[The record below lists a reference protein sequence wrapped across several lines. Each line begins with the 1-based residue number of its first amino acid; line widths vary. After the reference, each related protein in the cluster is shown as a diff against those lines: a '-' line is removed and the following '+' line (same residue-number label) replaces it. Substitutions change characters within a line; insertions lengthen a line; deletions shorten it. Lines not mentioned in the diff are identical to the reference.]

1 MSLWDLFNAAAGAK
15 SEQLSWGWIDDKN
28 FGGGTPAQP
37 FVARQCYFMVR
48 LSEMFIHDQRVLW
61 KKFYPM
67 VHGFIRHGKREFA
80 EVAGPGQLKE
90 LGTAN
95 LERLVGL
102 AYPLTTPI
110 VYTGDDIDLL
120 VGLYAVP
127 GQDAAKVLLASL
139 GQLSSLAGI
148 SAEVGL
154 KIADVVK
161 TGVEGLMQMDG
172 STLQLGARDTLK
184 MAPPPAVKAPTGK
197 TAKGGY
203 LLAVNA
209 PDREM
214 KSVFPELW
222 VTEGRLVQGSNPL
235 TAEAYKDH
243 DYMLIEVERRETR
256 EDWRS
261 LPVIQNYEEQFDT
274 ILRSEA
280 SVEDKKIRI
289 TKLWD
294 PFVTDVKKSPDLT
307 DLDIDRA
314 TKSIGQTLKDRVKS
328 TGPFAEETRST
339 LEIKPEVT
347 LRPGFDLLMVP
358 DAFANR
364 TAAEIKELRVNAGKL
379 NW

>member
-1 MSLWDLFNAAAGAK
+1 MSFWDLFGAAAKAK
-15 SEQLSWGWIDDKN
+15 SEQLSWGWIDDN
-28 FGGGTPAQP
+28 NIAGGTKTPP
-37 FVARQCYFMVR
+37 FIARQCYFMVR
-48 LSEMFIHDQRVLW
+48 LSEMYIHDQRVLW

-90 LGTAN
+90 LGTGN

-110 VYTGDDIDLL
+110 VYTGEDIDLL

-148 SAEVGL
+148 SAEIGL

-172 STLQLGARDTLK
+172 STLQLGARDSLK
-184 MAPPPAVKAPTGK
+184 KAPPPAVKAPTGK
-197 TAKGGY
+197 TAKAGY

-214 KSVFPELW
+214 KAVFPELW
-222 VTEGRLVQGSNPL
+222 VKEGRLVQGSNPM
-235 TAEAYKDH
+235 TADAYDGH
-243 DYMLIEVERRETR
+243 DYMLIEVERRDTR

-261 LPVIQNYEEQFDT
+261 LPLVQKYEEQFDA
-274 ILRSEA
+274 ILRSDA
-280 SVEDKKIRI
+280 SIDDKKARI

-294 PFVTDVKKSPDLT
+294 PFVTDIKASPDLT
-307 DLDIDRA
+307 EIDMDRV
-314 TKSIGQTLKDRVKS
+314 TKGINDTLKVRIKPKD
-328 TGPFAEETRST
+328 PFAEETRSAAG
-339 LEIKPEVT
+339 KKAGGA
-347 LRPGFDLLMVP
+347 LRKGFDLLDVQ
-358 DAFANR
+358 DAFADK
-364 TAAEIKELRVNAGKL
+364 TAAEIANLRVDAAKL
-379 NW
+379 NL